1 MEWGKI
7 IKNTQNGV
15 SYGGARFE
23 SLGWKYWNFLNELN
37 MQKVG

>member
-23 SLGWKYWNFLNELN
+23 SLG
-37 MQKVG
+37 